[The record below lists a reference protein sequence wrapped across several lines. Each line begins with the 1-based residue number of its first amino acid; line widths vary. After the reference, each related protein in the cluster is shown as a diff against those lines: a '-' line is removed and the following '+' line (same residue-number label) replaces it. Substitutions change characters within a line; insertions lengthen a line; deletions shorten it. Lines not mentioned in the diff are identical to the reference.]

1 LCEVFKTIQETVSS
15 KFPGEEMVRYTS
27 VSGFIILRFF
37 APAILCPPLFGLK
50 IGILDQQAS
59 RKLTLIAKTLQNLG
73 NLVEFGQKEAFMSPM
88 NVFINSKVSGMK
100 RFLDEISSSA
110 PIPLKKPGK
119 AKANAS
125 ADDPYV
131 GSLKNPKQV
140 SRDCAD
146 LVAILGGGVDKLK
159 TMNLDPN
166 LLRTFLNE
174 INSLNLKAEELDSQ
188 GGIDKAKK
196 DLIWNDLGVDF
207 HE

>member
-1 LCEVFKTIQETVSS
+1 
-15 KFPGEEMVRYTS
+15 MVRYTS

-50 IGILDQQAS
+50 VGMLDQQAS

-73 NLVEFGQKEAFMSPM
+73 NLIEFGQKEAYMAPM

-100 RFLDEISSSA
+100 RFLDEISSSV

-119 AKANAS
+119 PLTNAS

-146 LVAILGGGVDKLK
+146 LVTILSSGVDKLK
-159 TMNLDPN
+159 TMSLDPD
-166 LLRTFLNE
+166 LLKAFLDEVNA
-174 INSLNLKAEELDSQ
+174 LNLKANELDSQ